1 MKAFLALV
9 SVLALSVVL
18 TGCLS
23 WKSSAPAVSILERTL
38 TGEQFT
44 ALPDSDAQYQKEATN
59 SAQVDN
65 IKGLEEMVASLLEA
79 GVDPATLLA
88 AANGDPESVKAI
100 ADNENLTPGEIREAQ
115 RMLATV
121 ALTRGL
127 VNINNNSAGVDRTIS
142 ADVTA
147 AITEALRAAV
157 TATQRESTS
166 TESTPDASGG
176 ASIPVNVT
184 PVP

>member
-1 MKAFLALV
+1 MKPTLALGLLALALV
-9 SVLALSVVL
+9 VL
-18 TGCLS
+18 GCVS
-23 WKSSAPAVSILERTL
+23 WKSAAPTVSLFQREL
-38 TGEQFT
+38 VGEQFV

-79 GVDPATLLA
+79 GVDPATLLQ

-100 ADNENLTPGEIREAQ
+100 ADNANLTPGEIREAQ

-157 TATQRESTS
+157 TASQRESTA
-166 TESTPDASGG
+166 TENQPNASGG
-176 ASIPVNVT
+176 ASIPVSVT
-184 PVP
+184 PIP

>member
-1 MKAFLALV
+1 MRTLASLALV
-9 SVLALSVVL
+9 LVSILVLLLS
-18 TGCLS
+18 GCLA
-23 WKSSAPAVSILERTL
+23 WKSNAPAVSILGREL
-38 TGEQFT
+38 VGEQSTFM
-44 ALPDSDAQYQKEATN
+44 PDSDGQYQKEATN

-79 GVDPATLLA
+79 GVDPATLLQ

-100 ADNENLTPGEIREAQ
+100 ADNANLTPGEIREAQ

-157 TATQRESTS
+157 NASQRESAV
-166 TESTPDASGG
+166 TESPPDASGG
-176 ASIPVNVT
+176 PSIPVSVT
-184 PVP
+184 P

>member
-9 SVLALSVVL
+9 SILVLLLS
-18 TGCLS
+18 GCLA
-23 WKSSAPAVSILERTL
+23 WKSNAPAVSILGREL
-38 TGEQFT
+38 VGEQSTFM
-44 ALPDSDAQYQKEATN
+44 PDSDGQYQKEATN
-59 SAQVDN
+59 SAQLDN
-65 IKGLEEMVASLLEA
+65 LNDLAKLASALVES
-79 GVDPATLLA
+79 GIDPAAITA
-88 AANGDPESVKAI
+88 AANGDAQALQKL
-100 ADNENLTPGEIREAQ
+100 ADNEKITPAQLREAQ
-115 RMLATV
+115 RFLATCAV
-121 ALTRGL
+121 TKGL
-127 VNINNNSAGVDRTIS
+127 VNINNNSAGVDRTIA

-176 ASIPVNVT
+176 PSIPVTVS